1 MLGSGTLGW
10 WQMLAVLLLALM
22 TVWSAPASASSG
34 QVRGGNVLSKRTQ
47 LRYEDV
53 LTTKD
58 GTRWRGKLVAEGE
71 VYRIRLDGGSEV
83 AVAQADVASVTRE
96 LIPGFPHT
104 GLWGV
109 RAGLGGEALVVASE
123 QNAGFTYG
131 GLLELAVT
139 HNFRGAFEPEVALL
153 LSPMSPVDGQYS
165 WQLAIATRYYLSANR
180 RTKPYTYTQ
189 VVIYGRNGDLGLRTG
204 PGFMLDISPGFG
216 IAVNQGVTLMT
227 QSLNASNSS
236 GFSTGVGYH
245 VLLTGQGRF

>member
-1 MLGSGTLGW
+1 
-10 WQMLAVLLLALM
+10 MLAVLWLAM
-22 TVWSAPASASSG
+22 FSWWGAPAEASSG
-34 QVRGGNVLSKRTQ
+34 SVKGGNVLSKRTQ

-58 GTRWRGKLVAEGE
+58 GTRWRGKIVAEGE

-83 AVAQADVASVTRE
+83 AVAQAQVASVTRE
-96 LIPGFPHT
+96 LVPGFPHT
-104 GLWGV
+104 GQWGM
-109 RAGLGGEALVVASE
+109 RAGIGGEALVVASE
-123 QNAGFTYG
+123 QNAGFQYG
-131 GLLELAVT
+131 GLLEVALT
-139 HNFRGAFEPEVALL
+139 HNFRGAFEPEAVLL
-153 LSPMSPVDGQYS
+153 LSPMSPTDGQYS
-165 WQLAIATRYYLSANR
+165 WQLAVATRYYLAPYR

-227 QSLNASNSS
+227 QSVNSGDG

>member
-1 MLGSGTLGW
+1 MLGAVTHGW
-10 WQMLAVLLLALM
+10 WQMVAVLWLAFATL
-22 TVWSAPASASSG
+22 WSTPGLASSG
-34 QVRGGNVLSKRTQ
+34 EVKGGNVLSKRTE

-58 GTRWRGKLVAEGE
+58 GTHWRGKIVAEGE

-104 GLWGV
+104 GQWGV
-109 RAGLGGEALVVASE
+109 RAGVGGEALVVASE

-131 GLLELAVT
+131 GLLEIAVT
-139 HNFRGAFEPEVALL
+139 HNFRGAFEPEAVLL

-165 WQLAIATRYYLSANR
+165 WQLAIATRYYLAPNR

-204 PGFMLDISPGFG
+204 PGFMLDVSPGFG

-227 QSLNASNSS
+227 QSLNATSSS